1 MHSLPM
7 SNLHTTDNSNKGS
20 HSGTNSQKSKNW
32 QNKGISGKHTKKNSK
47 TISSVRASK
56 FDPKDTQ
63 QRHDEVNQC
72 FHVLSNKSIKLF
84 KKGPH
89 MTSYGLSLDIRIPDR
104 LRAKFTLNVPHEY
117 PNAPIKLHYKRNESS
132 EDHSREELLQLVVK
146 NFNIKARDLLL
157 QKIPIISQLN
167 YLVYRAD
174 VLAMPDFRQTNQR
187 ERIFYAAFAT
197 DSSTATTP

>member
-1 MHSLPM
+1 MHSVPM
-7 SNLHTTDNSNKGS
+7 SNLNTTYNSNKGF
-20 HSGTNSQKSKNW
+20 HSGTNSQKSKNS
-32 QNKGISGKHTKKNSK
+32 QNRGKHAKKNNK
-47 TISSVRASK
+47 NISSVRASK
-56 FDPKDTQ
+56 FDPRDSQ
-63 QRHDEVNQC
+63 QRHDEVDQC

-132 EDHSREELLQLVVK
+132 EDHSREELLQIVVK
-146 NFNIKARDLLL
+146 NFNIKARDMLI

-174 VLAMPDFRQTNQR
+174 VLTMPNFKQINQR
-187 ERIFYAAFAT
+187 EQIFYAAFAT
-197 DSSTATTP
+197 DSCTATTP